1 VIAKGVSSFIR
12 SSSCRPVTYRHV
24 YHDSDMKVIQRLFN
38 IIRRLFEVIWRLF
51 EVIWRLLEVLLAIP
65 TCFVEIESMKEQSIE
80 QIRDG

>member
-38 IIRRLFEVIWRLF
+38 VIRRLF

-65 TCFVEIESMKEQSIE
+65 TCFVEIESMKKQSIE